1 MTIAFVDPISE
12 IFYRKIILC
21 NNLNDVIDVCAKN
34 IFDFFF
40 FFLPLKVFVA
50 VYNLENCEMFGKLF
64 EGNLRRKKHLI
75 RNELLSISEKYP
87 VGFCHCILLL
97 KKRYIFMLLNRSNYS
112 K

>member
-40 FFLPLKVFVA
+40 FFFFFLATQSIYGCLQSR
-50 VYNLENCEMFGKLF
+50 KL
-64 EGNLRRKKHLI
+64 
-75 RNELLSISEKYP
+75 
-87 VGFCHCILLL
+87 
-97 KKRYIFMLLNRSNYS
+97 
-112 K
+112 

>member
-40 FFLPLKVFVA
+40 FFFFFFATQSIYGCLQSR
-50 VYNLENCEMFGKLF
+50 KL
-64 EGNLRRKKHLI
+64 
-75 RNELLSISEKYP
+75 
-87 VGFCHCILLL
+87 
-97 KKRYIFMLLNRSNYS
+97 
-112 K
+112 

>member
-40 FFLPLKVFVA
+40 FFFFFFFLPLKVFMA
-50 VYNLENCEMFGKLF
+50 VYNLENCETFGKLF
-64 EGNLRRKKHLI
+64 EGKFKA
-75 RNELLSISEKYP
+75 EKA
-87 VGFCHCILLL
+87 FD
-97 KKRYIFMLLNRSNYS
+97 
-112 K
+112 

>member
-40 FFLPLKVFVA
+40 FFFATQSICGCLQSR
-50 VYNLENCEMFGKLF
+50 KL
-64 EGNLRRKKHLI
+64 
-75 RNELLSISEKYP
+75 
-87 VGFCHCILLL
+87 
-97 KKRYIFMLLNRSNYS
+97 
-112 K
+112 

>member
-40 FFLPLKVFVA
+40 VLFFFLPLKVFMA
-50 VYNLENCEMFGKLF
+50 VYNLENCETFGKLF
-64 EGNLRRKKHLI
+64 KGKFKA
-75 RNELLSISEKYP
+75 EKA
-87 VGFCHCILLL
+87 FD
-97 KKRYIFMLLNRSNYS
+97 
-112 K
+112 

>member
-40 FFLPLKVFVA
+40 FFFLPLKVFMA
-50 VYNLENCEMFGKLF
+50 VYNLENCETFGKLF
-64 EGNLRRKKHLI
+64 EGKFKA
-75 RNELLSISEKYP
+75 EKA
-87 VGFCHCILLL
+87 FD
-97 KKRYIFMLLNRSNYS
+97 
-112 K
+112 

>member
-40 FFLPLKVFVA
+40 FFFFFFLPLKVFMA
-50 VYNLENCEMFGKLF
+50 VYNLENCETFGKLF
-64 EGNLRRKKHLI
+64 EGKFKV
-75 RNELLSISEKYP
+75 EKA
-87 VGFCHCILLL
+87 FD
-97 KKRYIFMLLNRSNYS
+97 
-112 K
+112 

>member
-40 FFLPLKVFVA
+40 FFFFFATQSIYGCLQSR
-50 VYNLENCEMFGKLF
+50 KL
-64 EGNLRRKKHLI
+64 
-75 RNELLSISEKYP
+75 
-87 VGFCHCILLL
+87 
-97 KKRYIFMLLNRSNYS
+97 
-112 K
+112 

>member
-40 FFLPLKVFVA
+40 FFFFFSTQSFFCCLQSR
-50 VYNLENCEMFGKLF
+50 KL
-64 EGNLRRKKHLI
+64 
-75 RNELLSISEKYP
+75 
-87 VGFCHCILLL
+87 
-97 KKRYIFMLLNRSNYS
+97 
-112 K
+112 

>member
-40 FFLPLKVFVA
+40 FFFFLATQSIYGCLQSR
-50 VYNLENCEMFGKLF
+50 KL
-64 EGNLRRKKHLI
+64 
-75 RNELLSISEKYP
+75 
-87 VGFCHCILLL
+87 
-97 KKRYIFMLLNRSNYS
+97 
-112 K
+112 

>member
-40 FFLPLKVFVA
+40 FFFFFFFATQSICGCLQSR
-50 VYNLENCEMFGKLF
+50 KL
-64 EGNLRRKKHLI
+64 
-75 RNELLSISEKYP
+75 
-87 VGFCHCILLL
+87 
-97 KKRYIFMLLNRSNYS
+97 
-112 K
+112 

>member
-12 IFYRKIILC
+12 IFYRKIILY

-40 FFLPLKVFVA
+40 FFFFLPLKVFMA

-64 EGNLRRKKHLI
+64 EGK
-75 RNELLSISEKYP
+75 
-87 VGFCHCILLL
+87 
-97 KKRYIFMLLNRSNYS
+97 
-112 K
+112 